1 MTATPIGM
9 NTCLLIVAFL
19 MLLGDAFLVALGLQ
33 EALGR
38 HLGLLPGQLAMLV
51 AMMEAQR
58 PTRTTGGHDVFYICK

>member
-1 MTATPIGM
+1 M

-19 MLLGDAFLVALGLQ
+19 MLLGDAFLVALGLR

-38 HLGLLPGQLAMLV
+38 HLGFLPGQFAMLV

-58 PTRTTGGHDVFYICK
+58 PTRTTGGYDVPYICK

>member
-1 MTATPIGM
+1 M
-9 NTCLLIVAFL
+9 NTCLFIVAFL
-19 MLLGDAFLVALGLQ
+19 VLLWDAFLVALGLQ

-58 PTRTTGGHDVFYICK
+58 PTRTTGGHDVPYICK